1 LKRVPVTKPNEN
13 LDIYNKLYKVAPS
26 THYKNKIAFYDQMI
40 DFEYACTDET
50 RRKTKLLASN
60 PATYDAGIIY
70 GEWKSKSLYRVIQ
83 EFTAKNSYGVI
94 YNKKAVA
101 VCNVNYE
108 NSRYSVTFLR
118 VVNNNR

>member
-1 LKRVPVTKPNEN
+1 M
-13 LDIYNKLYKVAPS
+13 APS